1 VPFAV
6 SGHRLLVSCLND
18 LGLATAGYG
27 AYDWAV
33 SGKTLQ
39 LKPVKEPCKDKSLR
53 DRIVI
58 LTSHVW
64 RRACQGVRSASPE

>member
-1 VPFAV
+1 MPFAV